1 MQKLIKTQP
10 DLLSCEKAEQK
21 YKLSLLVPHDLDYFK
36 GHFTDGSILAGV
48 VQLDWAVA
56 AICKYYNVE
65 QPVKNV
71 EVLKFQVVITPS
83 ITIELLLEQK
93 AENKYTF
100 SYNSN
105 KGQHASG
112 RVVFDSPINE

>member
-1 MQKLIKTQP
+1 
-10 DLLSCEKAEQK
+10 
-21 YKLSLLVPHDLDYFK
+21 
-36 GHFTDGSILAGV
+36 
-48 VQLDWAVA
+48 
-56 AICKYYNVE
+56 
-65 QPVKNV
+65 
-71 EVLKFQVVITPS
+71 VITPG

-112 RVVFDSPINE
+112 RVVFDSLINE